1 MRTPYVVA
9 VAAWVVDTAAEAA
22 ASAVAVAA
30 FGAAGIAAAAWEVAG
45 TAAAAVVDTH
55 SCRHQTQYRH
65 TLNQRSVL
73 GVTTQPPSIQDR
85 RLLLLH
91 GRLFISRLLDAP
103 IYHIMTKIRHVIA
116 LMA

>member
-1 MRTPYVVA
+1 VVA

-45 TAAAAVVDTH
+45 TAAAVVDTH
-55 SCRHQTQYRH
+55 SCCHQTQYRH

-73 GVTTQPPSIQDR
+73 GVTTQLPSIQDR

-91 GRLFISRLLDAP
+91 GRLFISGLLDAP